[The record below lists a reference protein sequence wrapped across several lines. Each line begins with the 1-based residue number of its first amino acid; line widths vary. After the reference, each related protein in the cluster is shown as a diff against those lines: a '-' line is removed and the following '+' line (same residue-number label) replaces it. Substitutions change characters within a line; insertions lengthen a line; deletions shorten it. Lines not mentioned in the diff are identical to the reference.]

1 MIVLYVG
8 IGAIAGALLVMAWVI
23 HNLEAEK

>member
-8 IGAIAGALLVMAWVI
+8 IGAIAGALLTMAWVI
-23 HNLEAEK
+23 HNLEAEE

>member
-8 IGAIAGALLVMAWVI
+8 IGAIAGALLAMAWVI
-23 HNLEAEK
+23 HELEAEE